1 MITVEVINDQQVC
14 DNTGSNFD
22 RSIILP
28 ELNDVTRVL
37 FIPSLLPELS
47 QTTMPKIVVVD

>member
-1 MITVEVINDQQVC
+1 MIKVELMNDQQLC
-14 DNTGSNFD
+14 DNTGSDFD

-37 FIPSLLPELS
+37 FIPSLLPEFS
-47 QTTMPKIVVVD
+47 QTTMPKIVVAE